1 MHPPHAA
8 LHHHGMHSQQRNRWH
23 GLPPELLLSEPERTR
38 TGQVLPVWAGVRPWP
53 AATSGSNDFQLC
65 HADLWNVTI
74 AEWFDLSLV
83 PNIYLTCSGYD
94 DKPWLSSNYENC
106 IYPYS
111 PDCVTQYSLNQCC
124 PVGTVCGDDRD
135 SLARCNVSGSSY
147 YEGEQVYL
155 GFDSGKSCVCSRYYD
170 DSREG
175 VVSCVEQKCN
185 FEVFDSYRLLNGG
198 APVYREE
205 SFCPYDWR
213 LRKLVIWCI
222 SYDVIES
229 SSICSSRQWCYC
241 SGALSR
247 RWLISAVCVRESYV
261 NPRRFFDIADHVPG
275 NIQVSLCHSAVGA
288 LHSWERYC

>member
-1 MHPPHAA
+1 MAVSYLGLIVLSIASSTLACIHPTQHYTTMGCIPSKEIDGTGCPRSYYCPNLSERAPDKCY
-8 LHHHGMHSQQRNRWH
+8 LFGQVYDLGQQ
-23 GLPPELLLSEPERTR
+23 LPPDQTISNC
-38 TGQVLPVWAGVRPWP
+38 
-53 AATSGSNDFQLC
+53 AT
-65 HADLWNVTI
+65 
-74 AEWFDLSLV
+74 
-83 PNIYLTCSGYD
+83 LTCEIGYD

-106 IYPYS
+106 IYSYS

-213 LRKLVIWCI
+213 LPHDN
-222 SYDVIES
+222 DVIVPGPYHGDGS
-229 SSICSSRQWCYC
+229 YPQCVYGNLTLTQGDS
-241 SGALSR
+241 
-247 RWLISAVCVRESYV
+247 LISLITYQGIYKCHCAIPPLVHCILEKDTV
-261 NPRRFFDIADHVPG
+261 NKK
-275 NIQVSLCHSAVGA
+275 
-288 LHSWERYC
+288 